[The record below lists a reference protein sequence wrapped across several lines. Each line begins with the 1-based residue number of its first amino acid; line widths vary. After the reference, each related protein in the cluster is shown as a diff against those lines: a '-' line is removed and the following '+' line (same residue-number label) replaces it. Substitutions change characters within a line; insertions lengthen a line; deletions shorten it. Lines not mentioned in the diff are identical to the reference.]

1 MERLGLLYIMV
12 GLPEPGVRIRALVL
26 THDETVEHIGLV
38 LPPAATGHIT
48 IKLDNG
54 YNVSYPSEA
63 VQEWTEL
70 PANEAPPSGKLQ
82 PPAEDATLPRV
93 RLIHTGGTIASKVD
107 YATGAVEAKF
117 EPEEMLD
124 AIPEL
129 ASIARLDTKKI
140 GNMFSDDIRPQH
152 WNIIAKACAEAFADG
167 CRGVVVAHGT
177 DTLHITSS
185 ALSFA
190 FAGRGTRPA
199 GPIVLV
205 GSQRSSD
212 RGSSDATENLLAAVH
227 WAAYGPE
234 PVGEAGDA
242 VTVVMHHT
250 QSDGEMA
257 VHSGLAIRKMHSSR
271 RDAFHPVNAQPIAT
285 LTFEP
290 DGFRTEHLPWYDAV
304 RNKAAERPVAA
315 SPTLYE
321 AGQRIAQFIAGPW
334 LHAEQVEAVVSTG
347 VQAVVFHGTG
357 LGHLPIDDP
366 QNDAPENALLWR
378 VITRCVNRELPVVVV
393 NQCIHGPVD
402 MNVYSKGRKQ
412 QQMGVLGH
420 GLNATPEAVVAKL
433 HWMLSQNMDIKHMLT
448 MNLCGE
454 HRETLRD

>member
-1 MERLGLLYIMV
+1 MGRVRPFQCMV
-12 GLPEPGVRIRALVL
+12 ALPDPGVRIKATVN
-26 THDETVEHIGLV
+26 THNETAEHIGLV
-38 LPPAATGHIT
+38 LPPAAKGHLSL
-48 IKLDNG
+48 KLDNG
-54 YNVSYPSEA
+54 YNVSYPTEA
-63 VQEWTEL
+63 IEHWEEVPTVATPVSPEL
-70 PANEAPPSGKLQ
+70 QAPEPDG
-82 PPAEDATLPRV
+82 DLPRV

-129 ASIARLDTKKI
+129 AAIAQLDAVKI

-152 WNIIAKACAEAFADG
+152 WNIIAAACADAFADG

-177 DTLHITSS
+177 DTLHITSA

-190 FAGRGTRPA
+190 FAGSGTRPA
-199 GPIVLV
+199 GPIVMV

-227 WAAYGPE
+227 WAANGPL
-234 PVGEAGDA
+234 PTGDAGDSVA
-242 VTVVMHHT
+242 VVMHQG
-250 QSDGEMA
+250 QSDGVMA
-257 VHSGLAIRKMHSSR
+257 VHSGLALRKMHSSR
-271 RDAFHPVNAQPIAT
+271 RDAFHAVNGQPLAT
-285 LTFEP
+285 LTLTHE
-290 DGFRTEHLPWYDAV
+290 GFHAEALPWYAAALEQG
-304 RNKAAERPVAA
+304 RSRPFAERP
-315 SPTLYE
+315 TTYE

-334 LHAEQVEAVVSTG
+334 LHAEHIEAVVATG
-347 VQAVVFHGTG
+347 VQGVVLHGTG

-378 VITRCVNRELPVVVV
+378 ILTRCVNRELPVVIV

-412 QQMGVLGH
+412 QAMGLLGH
-420 GLNATPEAVVAKL
+420 GVSSTPETMVAKL
-433 HWMLSQNMDIKHMLT
+433 HWVLSQNMDVNAALAA
-448 MNLCGE
+448 NLCGE
-454 HRETLRD
+454 HRKTLRE